1 MEEIKERKYEI
12 RRRIAQQLDTLTQE
26 ERSEK
31 TRQVEERLF
40 DFANYLE
47 AKIVILYLNGKLE
60 VTSRHII
67 EKSFDLNKIVVLPAA
82 DPAGTKIALLKV
94 DNLEKDLCIDAA
106 GNPSPD
112 PDRCKRVPIDRIDI
126 ALIPGVAFDEK
137 GGRIGMGDGFY
148 DRLIPKLP
156 VTTRKVALAFE
167 DQVLPLVPIEA
178 HDRSVDIIITEK
190 RIIYKI

>member
-47 AKIVILYLNGKLE
+47 AKIVLLYLNGKLE

>member
-12 RRRIAQQLDTLTQE
+12 RRRIAQQLDALSQE
-26 ERSEK
+26 ERSGK
-31 TRQVEERLF
+31 IRQVEERLF
-40 DFANYLE
+40 EFANYLE
-47 AKIVILYLNGKLE
+47 AKIVLLYLNGKLE

-67 EKSFDLNKIVVLPAA
+67 EKSFDLNKIVVLPSV
-82 DPAGTKIALLKV
+82 DSAGTRIALLKV
-94 DNLEKDLCIDAA
+94 DNLERDLCVNAA

-156 VTTRKVALAFE
+156 ATTRKVALAFE
-167 DQVLPLVPIEA
+167 DQVLPQVPAET
-178 HDRSVDIIITEK
+178 HDRPVDIIITER

>member
-12 RRRIAQQLDTLTQE
+12 RRRIAQQLDAMAQE
-26 ERSEK
+26 ERSDK
-31 TRQVEERLF
+31 IRRVEARLF

-47 AKIVILYLNGKLE
+47 AKIVLLYLNGKLE
-60 VTSRHII
+60 VTSRQII
-67 EKSFDLNKIVVLPAA
+67 EKSFDLNKIVVLPAL
-82 DPAGTKIALLKV
+82 DPSGTKIALLKV
-94 DNLEKDLCIDAA
+94 DNLDKDLGVDVA

-156 VTTRKVALAFE
+156 VTTRKVALAFD
-167 DQVLPLVPIEA
+167 DQVLLQVPMEA
-178 HDRSVDIIITEK
+178 HDRPVDIIITEK

>member
-12 RRRIAQQLDTLTQE
+12 RRRIAQQLDALTQE

-47 AKIVILYLNGKLE
+47 AKIVLLYLNGKLE

-67 EKSFDLNKIVVLPAA
+67 EKSFDLNKIVVLPAV

-94 DNLEKDLCIDAA
+94 DNLEKDLYIDAA